1 MINSVGMRTL
11 GVAIMVIFTMIG
23 LFAATNVPLVGALM
37 LSIAGVPAFVIILAW
52 GGLWFL
58 LYSALTV
65 TLAGLLSTP
74 STALMLVP
82 LIFMPAA
89 LLSAAVRFGLSPLK
103 AIGLTLLSATLF
115 SSGLWSAASGFDGNS
130 KALQP
135 IREQFEQQII
145 VVEKR
150 LDAIQEKG
158 QESQENINLLRE
170 NLRAVFDHTLLLIPV
185 TFLFVWHLITLGIFY
200 AGALFFATRLGYEI
214 QPFPPFNQWRFD
226 WNFIW
231 LYIVGWVLF
240 YVMGKAE
247 AMPSFAVAKTVG
259 ANCLA
264 ISNMLYYIA
273 GLSLVF
279 FMFDKYKI
287 GPVARV
293 GLSCLVLVFTQ
304 AVVWFGIIDVWAD
317 FRTPKPALFA
327 SSDDADD
334 DF

>member
-1 MINSVGMRTL
+1 MINSTGMRTL

-23 LFAATNVPLVGALM
+23 LFAATQVPLVGALM
-37 LSIAGVPAFVIILAW
+37 ISIAGLPAFVIILAW

-65 TLAGLLSTP
+65 TLAGILATP
-74 STALMLVP
+74 STAAMLIP

-89 LLSAAVRFGLSPLK
+89 LLSAAVRFGLSPLR
-103 AIGLTLLSATLF
+103 AVGLTLMSATLF
-115 SSGLWSAASGFDGNS
+115 STGLWTAANGFDGNS

-135 IREQFEQQII
+135 IREQFEQHIT

-150 LDAIQEKG
+150 LDAIQENG
-158 QESQENINLLRE
+158 QESQENINMVRE
-170 NLRAVFDHTLLLIPV
+170 NLRAMFDHTLLLIPV

-200 AGALFFATRLGYEI
+200 AGAMYFALRLGYEI
-214 QPFPPFNQWRFD
+214 QPFTPFNQWRFD
-226 WNFIW
+226 WNLIW
-231 LYIVGWVLF
+231 LYIAGWVLF
-240 YVMGKAE
+240 YVMGTAE
-247 AMPSFAVAKTVG
+247 TIPAYEVARTVG

-264 ISNMLYYIA
+264 ISNILYFIA

-279 FMFDKYKI
+279 FMFDKYQI
-287 GPVARV
+287 GPIARV
-293 GLSCLVLVFTQ
+293 GLSCLALVFTQ

-317 FRTPKPALFA
+317 FRTPKPALFP
-327 SSDDADD
+327 SSDDTDD